1 MKKRTQKHEDGQALV
16 EFALVLPILLVL
28 LCAIIDF
35 SWMYYNQITISN
47 AAREGARYAVVN
59 CGTKPNWKHETETR
73 MLDDMVGVDSATV
86 VVSDPV
92 GQQITASVTASPR
105 ILTGFTS
112 TILGRNTIELHADC
126 TMRIEH

>member
-1 MKKRTQKHEDGQALV
+1 MNIEIINECDQPTY
-16 EFALVLPILLVL
+16 VLSGYAGGILYSSD
-28 LCAIIDF
+28 AIIDF

-92 GQQITASVTASPR
+92 GQQITASVTVSPR